1 MNGHWVEPDVRDNV
15 LEFIEMVTDKSRY
28 NKQNVL
34 ELLSLSKSRYY
45 DWIKR
50 QGQPNRHNGL
60 MPKSYWLLPL
70 EREAVIAYCKDKTGE
85 GYRRLT
91 YQMLDKNIVAVSPST
106 VYRVLKT
113 AGLLKRWI
121 TKKSK
126 KGNGFK
132 QPLKPHEHWHVDI
145 SYVNILGT
153 IFFLISVLDGAS
165 RYIVHHELRRNMTEY
180 DVQLTIERAK
190 EKYPDACPRII
201 SDNGSQFISKD
212 FKEFIRYSGFTHVRT
227 SIAYPQ
233 SNGKLERFHGT
244 IKREA
249 IRKNSYLSIEDARER
264 IAFYIDYYNTERLH
278 SAIYYLTPE
287 DVMQGRSKS
296 RLEER
301 QDKLDKAREARVKR
315 NAA

>member
-34 ELLSLSKSRYY
+34 ELLALSKSRYY

-70 EREAVIAYCKDKTGE
+70 EREAILAYCKDKTDE

-106 VYRVLKT
+106 VYRVLKA
-113 AGLLKRWI
+113 AGLLKRWS

-212 FKEFIRYSGFTHVRT
+212 FKEFIRYSGFSHVRT
-227 SIAYPQ
+227 SVAYPQ

-249 IRKNSYLSIEDARER
+249 IRKSSYLSIEDARER

-301 QDKLDKAREARVKR
+301 QNKLDEARKARVKR

>member
-1 MNGHWVEPDVRDNV
+1 MNGQWVEPDIRDNV
-15 LEFIEMVTDKSRY
+15 LEFIEMTAKKSHY
-28 NKQNVL
+28 SKKD
-34 ELLSLSKSRYY
+34 LLGLLFLSKSRYY

-50 QGQPNRHNGL
+50 QGQPNRHNGKT
-60 MPKSYWLLPL
+60 PKAYWLLPL
-70 EREAVIAYCKDKTGE
+70 EREAIIVYCRDKTDE

-106 VYRVLKT
+106 VYRVLKS
-113 AGLLKRWI
+113 AGLLKRWN
-121 TKKSK
+121 TKTSK

-145 SYVNILGT
+145 SYVNILGS

-165 RYIVHHELRRNMTEY
+165 RYVVHHELRRNMTEY

-190 EKYPDACPRII
+190 EKSPDARPRII

-227 SIAYPQ
+227 SVAYPQ

-244 IKREA
+244 IKTEA
-249 IRKNSYLSIEDARER
+249 IRKSSYLSIKDARER
-264 IAFYIDYYNTERLH
+264 IAAYIVCYNTERLH

-287 DVMQGRSKS
+287 DVLKGQVKS
-296 RLEER
+296 RLKER
-301 QDKLDKAREARVKR
+301 QDKLDKAREERVKR

>member
-1 MNGHWVEPDVRDNV
+1 
-15 LEFIEMVTDKSRY
+15 MVTDKSRY

-34 ELLSLSKSRYY
+34 ELLALSKSRYY

-70 EREAVIAYCKDKTGE
+70 EREAILAYCKDKTDE

-106 VYRVLKT
+106 VYRVLKA
-113 AGLLKRWI
+113 AGLLKRWS

-212 FKEFIRYSGFTHVRT
+212 FKEFIRYSGFSHVRT
-227 SIAYPQ
+227 SVAYPQ

-249 IRKNSYLSIEDARER
+249 IRKSSYLSIEDARER

-301 QDKLDKAREARVKR
+301 QNKLDEARKARVKR

>member
-1 MNGHWVEPDVRDNV
+1 LNGHWVEPDVRDNV
-15 LEFIEMVTDKSRY
+15 LTFIEMVTDKSRY

-34 ELLSLSKSRYY
+34 ELLALSKSRYY

-50 QGQPNRHNGL
+50 QGQPNRHNGQ

-70 EREAVIAYCKDKTGE
+70 EREAILVYCKDKTDE

-106 VYRVLKT
+106 VYRVLKA
-113 AGLLKRWI
+113 AGLLKRWLA
-121 TKKSK
+121 KKSK

-165 RYIVHHELRRNMTEY
+165 RYIVHPELRRNMTEY

-212 FKEFIRYSGFTHVRT
+212 FKEFIRYSGFSHVRT
-227 SIAYPQ
+227 SVAYPQ

-249 IRKNSYLSIEDARER
+249 IRKSSYLSIEDARER

-287 DVMQGRSKS
+287 DVLQGRSKS

-301 QDKLDKAREARVKR
+301 QNKLDEARKARVKR